1 MMLMFF
7 FGLGATSLLAA
18 CVQNARQLA
27 AVLTLLGA
35 FAAIYHPVGIPMLVQ
50 HSTSPGATIG
60 VNGLAGN
67 LGVAVAAIL
76 TGFLIKWL
84 GWRAAF
90 GFRSDH
96 VVFPSWPASTH
107 LIWSPGFLATSFRG
121 NRIVSPT
128 STSS

>member
-27 AVLTLLGA
+27 AVLALLGA
-35 FAAIYHPVGIPMLVQ
+35 FAAIYHPV
-50 HSTSPGATIG
+50 
-60 VNGLAGN
+60 AGN

-84 GWRAAF
+84 GWRPAF